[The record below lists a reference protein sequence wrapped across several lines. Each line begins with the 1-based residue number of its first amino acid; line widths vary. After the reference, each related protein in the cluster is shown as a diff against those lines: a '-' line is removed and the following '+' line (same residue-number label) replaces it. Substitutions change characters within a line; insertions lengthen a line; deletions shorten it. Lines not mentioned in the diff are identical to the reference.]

1 MVTKQQMS
9 DNRSH
14 AKLPQE
20 RKNIVKRYNS
30 PVQYPVSERILD
42 WRSHTSS
49 LIQQLKAC
57 NYNFAAIP
65 RMKKLAMGGVSLLL
79 LPLGL
84 MSAIAVPP
92 AGAQS
97 IIPATDGTN
106 TIVNPNG
113 DRIDISGGSLS
124 GDGANLFH
132 SFSQFGLSQNQIA
145 NFLSNP
151 NIRNILAGVRGGN
164 ASIINGIIQVSG
176 GNSNLFLINPSGI
189 LFGAN
194 ASLNVPANFTATTAT
209 GIGFGNGWFNV
220 AGVNNYAALVSNPS
234 IFAFNTQQA
243 GTIVNAGK
251 LVVAQGQNLTLLGGN
266 VISTG
271 QLSAPG
277 GNITVATT
285 EGGKWIR
292 ISQENSLLSLEIQPI
307 SSGEQTALPFTTQT
321 LAELLTGKEAENSA
335 TGITVNSDRTVTLTG
350 SGISVENGDLLVQNG
365 RSQTTRL
372 VSGRNLNVGNITS
385 DFTGGAI
392 ILQAVGDIE
401 SGAIASNG
409 GDIYFSSGGAINTR
423 PGTINSSSNTGAAG
437 AITLQATNDI
447 KTGDLL
453 ASSSSGNGGKITV
466 YTTTGAIDTSRQAVN
481 SSSIN
486 GYGGDITFYSAN
498 SDITTSSL
506 LASSMSGKGATINIY
521 AGSSIF
527 TGDITS
533 GNISLIAAKGDI
545 NTTAGKLISN
555 KGAIDLHALNNIAAG
570 DIISNGGTISLTA
583 TNGDINT
590 SSGALDSSGVD
601 GVGGAIA
608 LNAYRDIIT
617 SDITSNGG
625 DINIFAFDGNIN
637 TSSGTLNSSSSN
649 NGGAIFLDA
658 GGAIATGVIDSHS
671 TETGSGGEVNLYID
685 LQRLSSVRSHEITV
699 SYINA
704 EGSNNGKGGNV
715 YVDNPDLFI
724 ATGSFTDKNGINSS
738 ISTAGGKE
746 SGSIVIYQGDA
757 LFAVG
762 DEPSLVGKKAS
773 SGTVAAI
780 TSDANNAILPM
791 QSWSSDFNQGNI
803 EINFYNTPNFEQKRN
818 NAGQEPPPL
827 PEPPPF
833 IQPPLITP
841 PIISVNP
848 SPLDGVYPGNK
859 VQSPLPPLPEPQVLY
874 VPPAPLPE
882 RPPFVVT
889 TTNPPPLGGNK
900 PTPNVSKMPLSE
912 SKDSVNTQLKPTDIT
927 QQENQIL
934 GDLTQQN
941 QIVEISQP
949 ANENFAP
956 SPPASDAIESMTV
969 TQSTQATQ
977 DNQRLVSA
985 RGIKECMGNWQIL
998 ENRQIRSRVP
1008 IDYSKAI
1015 ACYHQNLA
1023 VAQQLQNSQQ
1033 EAIAL
1038 YNLGV
1043 SYFYLGD
1050 YARSTQYYEQHLNS
1064 SQQRRDSLGE
1074 GQALAGLGAAYS
1086 ALGTYDKAIDY
1097 YQRSLA
1103 ITQALTD
1110 KNWQLTTLRN
1120 LGIAYLAQGDY
1131 AKAIDYQEQSLAIA
1145 RSKQDL
1151 LGEGIA
1157 LGNLGIA
1164 YFSLGDYNKAI
1175 EYHQQY
1181 LTIAKASQD
1190 KIGEGR
1196 SLGNL
1201 GLAYYGLKDFARSA
1215 DYHKQHLNIARQ
1227 LQDRPGEG
1235 HALNN
1240 LGDALFKLGNLIE
1253 AEKTLVAGIQ
1263 VWESLR
1269 DGLGSN
1275 DANKV
1280 SIFETQAT
1288 TYSTL
1293 QEVLIA
1299 QNKTDAALEIAE
1311 RGRARAFVELLAS
1324 RIGTADAINRVST
1337 NPPTIE
1343 QLKSIAQEQNATLVE
1358 YSIIRNAFDLQNKR
1372 HINESELYIWV
1383 VQPTGEV
1390 AFRKVDL
1397 KPLWQRQKTT
1407 LSDIVANTRLAIGA
1421 NGRGEKVRAWV
1432 KPGRNNNREL
1442 KQLHQ
1447 LLIQP
1452 IAELLPKDANAKVIF
1467 IPQESLFMVPFAG
1480 LQDTNEKYLIEQH
1493 TILTAPSIQVLDLT
1507 HKQRQ
1512 RRAKLPSL
1520 QGKDV
1525 LVVGNPTMPKVPV
1538 KLNQPPKQLN
1548 QLPGAEKEAIAIAN
1562 LLDSKAII
1570 GNRATKAAIL
1580 QKMPEARIIHL
1591 ATHGL
1596 LDDFTGGGVPG
1607 AIALTPSGKDNGLL
1621 SAGELLNLNL
1631 KADLVVLS
1639 ACNTGR
1645 GRITGDGVIG
1655 LSRALISAGVPTAIV
1670 SLWAVPDAP
1679 TAYLMTEF
1687 YKNLQQNPDKATA
1700 LRNAMLATMKQNP
1713 QPKNWAAFTVIG
1725 EAE

>member
-14 AKLPQE
+14 AKLHQE
-20 RKNIVKRYNS
+20 SKNIVKRYNS
-30 PVQYPVSERILD
+30 VARSPLSERILD

-57 NYNFAAIP
+57 NYNFAKIP
-65 RMKKLAMGGVSLLL
+65 GIKKLAMGGVSLLL

-113 DRIDISGGSLS
+113 DRIDISGGTLS

-243 GTIVNAGK
+243 GAIVNAGK

-307 SSGEQTALPFTTQT
+307 SSGEPTALPFTTQT

-350 SGISVENGDLLVQNG
+350 SGISVENGDLLVHNG

-372 VSGRNLNVGNITS
+372 VSGRNLNVGSIAS
-385 DFTGGAI
+385 DLAGGSV

-409 GDIYFSSGGAINTR
+409 GDIYLNSGGAINSSA
-423 PGTINSSSNTGAAG
+423 GIINSSSNTGAAG
-437 AITLQATNDI
+437 AISLQATNDI
-447 KTGDLL
+447 KTGELL

-466 YTTTGAIDTSRQAVN
+466 YTTKGAIDTSRQAVN
-481 SSSIN
+481 STSLTGN
-486 GYGGDITFYSAN
+486 GGDITFYSAN
-498 SDITTSSL
+498 SDITTNNL
-506 LASSMSGKGATINIY
+506 LASSISGKAGNINIY
-521 AGSSIF
+521 GGGSIF
-527 TGDITS
+527 TGDIAG
-533 GNISLIAAKGDI
+533 GNISLIGANGDI

-555 KGAIDLHALNNIAAG
+555 NGSIDFHALNNIATG
-570 DIISNGGTISLTA
+570 DIISKGGNISLNV

-590 SSGALDSSGVD
+590 SLGRLDSSGVA

-617 SDITSNGG
+617 GDITSNGG

-671 TETGSGGEVNLYID
+671 TETGSGGEVNLYVD
-685 LQRLSSVRSHEITV
+685 LQRSSSARSHEITV
-699 SYINA
+699 NYINA
-704 EGSNNGKGGNV
+704 EGSNNGNGGSV
-715 YVDNPDLFI
+715 YIETTDSFI
-724 ATGSFTDKNGINSS
+724 AREFFTDKNGINSS

-746 SGSIVIYQGDA
+746 SGSIVIYQGNA
-757 LFAVG
+757 LFTVG
-762 DEPSLVGKKAS
+762 DQPFLVGKKTS
-773 SGTVAAI
+773 SGTAASI

-803 EINFYNTPNFEQKRN
+803 EIKFLNTPNFGQNRN

-848 SPLDGVYPGNK
+848 SPLDGVYPGNE
-859 VQSPLPPLPEPQVLY
+859 VQSPLPPLIEPAAA
-874 VPPAPLPE
+874 PPPLPE
-882 RPPFVVT
+882 PPPFVVT

-900 PTPNVSKMPLSE
+900 PPSNVYKMPLYE
-912 SKDSVNTQLKPTDIT
+912 SKDSINIDLNPTANTQQP
-927 QQENQIL
+927 NQIL
-934 GDLTQQN
+934 RELPQQN

-949 ANENFAP
+949 VNENFTS
-956 SPPASDAIESMTV
+956 SPPASDGIEPRTV
-969 TQSTQATQ
+969 TQNTKVAQERP
-977 DNQRLVSA
+977 RLVSD
-985 RGIKECMGNWQIL
+985 REIKECQENWQIL
-998 ENRQIRSRVP
+998 ENRQTRNRVP

-1015 ACYHQNLA
+1015 VCYNQNLA
-1023 VAQQLQNSQQ
+1023 VAHQLQNRQQ

-1043 SYFYLGD
+1043 SYFSLGD
-1050 YARSTQYYEQHLNS
+1050 YARSTQYYEQHLKS

-1086 ALGTYDKAIDY
+1086 ALGNYDKAIDY

-1103 ITQALTD
+1103 ITQALPD

-1215 DYHKQHLNIARQ
+1215 DYHKQHLSIARQ

-1240 LGDALFKLGNLIE
+1240 LGDALFKSGELVE
-1253 AEKTLVAGIQ
+1253 AEKNLLAAIK

-1324 RIGTADAINRVST
+1324 RVSTADAINRVST

-1343 QLKSIAQEQNATLVE
+1343 PLKSIAKEQNATLVE
-1358 YSIIRNAFDLQNKR
+1358 YSIIRNAFDVQNKR
-1372 HINESELYIWV
+1372 QINESELYIWV

-1390 AFRKVDL
+1390 AFKKVDL

-1432 KPGRNNNREL
+1432 KTGRNNNREL

-1480 LQDTNEKYLIEQH
+1480 LQDSNEKYLIEKH

-1512 RRAKLPSL
+1512 RRAKLPSV

-1525 LVVGNPTMPKVPV
+1525 LVVGNPTMPKIPV

-1562 LLDSKAII
+1562 LLNAKAII

-1607 AIALTPSGKDNGLL
+1607 AIALAPSGKDNGLL
-1621 SAGELLNLNL
+1621 SAGELLNLKLN
-1631 KADLVVLS
+1631 ADLVVLS

-1687 YKNLQQNPDKATA
+1687 YKNLQQNPDASAA